1 MSPTQKRLP
10 LRWLTL
16 AEIVGVAALVV
27 AGLGYWDSHRQRV
40 LEQHEVAQADRD
52 RAAAAREHDAELKAG
67 ALKLTFLMTG
77 SPSGAG
83 DQLHLAAAHGE
94 QVIQTQTL
102 WFPTVIRADKVETT
116 GNPRIEADWVAD
128 GVRRLG
134 GKKDSGRIPVALLT
148 TFIEDGQTRSDR
160 SVYMM
165 GYRLR
170 PRLLGGP
177 RVELEGLSLTR
188 RDVQGDPQ
196 TAADQQWAR
205 LLLSGR

>member
-16 AEIVGVAALVV
+16 AEIVGVAAL
-27 AGLGYWDSHRQRV
+27 ALAALGYWDSHRQR
-40 LEQHEVAQADRD
+40 LLDQSERAQADRD
-52 RAAAAREHDAELKAG
+52 RAALAREHEAELKAG

-77 SPSGAG
+77 SPNGAG
-83 DQLHLAAAHGE
+83 DQLRLTAAHGE

-102 WFPTVIRADKVETT
+102 WFPSVIRADKVETT

-128 GVRRLG
+128 GVRKLG
-134 GKKDSGRIPVALLT
+134 GKAASGRIPVAMLT

-160 SVYMM
+160 AVYLM
-165 GYRLR
+165 GYRLH

-177 RVELEGLSLTR
+177 RVELEGLSLSW

-196 TAADQQWAR
+196 TAADQQWVR
-205 LLLSGR
+205 QLLTGR

>member
-16 AEIVGVAALVV
+16 AEIVGVLALALAA
-27 AGLGYWDSHRQRV
+27 LGYWDSHSQRR
-40 LEQHEVAQADRD
+40 LDQSERAQADRD
-52 RAAAAREHDAELKAG
+52 RAAAAKEHEAELKAG
-67 ALKLTFLMTG
+67 VLKLTFLMTG
-77 SPSGAG
+77 APNASG
-83 DQLHLAAAHGE
+83 DQLRLTAAHAE

-102 WFPTVIRADKVETT
+102 WFPTVIRPDPVETT
-116 GNPRIEADWVAD
+116 GNPRIESAWVAD
-128 GVRRLG
+128 GVRKLG
-134 GKKDSGRIPVALLT
+134 GKADHGRIPVALLT

-160 SVYMM
+160 ALYMM
-165 GYRLR
+165 GYRLH

-177 RVELEGLSLTR
+177 RLELEGLSLAR

-205 LLLSGR
+205 QLLAGR